1 MQINSLAVFCG
12 SKNGNNPIY
21 AEQAAELGRL
31 MAANNISLIYGG
43 SKKGIMGAL
52 ADTIMTNG
60 GKVIGVIPRI
70 LVGWEHQHDGITE
83 LLIVDD
89 MHVRKRKMYELC
101 DAALILPGGFG
112 TLDEMFELITWNQLA
127 IHDKPIFVLNSEGFY
142 DHLIQHMIFLEQSG
156 FLYEP
161 IEKKMKFLKV
171 PADLFDVTG
180 N

>member
-21 AEQAAELGRL
+21 TQHAAELGLL
-31 MAANNISLIYGG
+31 MATNNISLIYGG

-70 LVGWEHQHDGITE
+70 LVDWEHQHDGITE

-112 TLDEMFELITWNQLA
+112 TLDEMFELVTWNQLA
-127 IHDKPIFVLNSEGFY
+127 IHDKPIFVLNSEAFY
-142 DHLIQHMIFLEQSG
+142 DHLIQHMIFLEKSG

-161 IEKKMKFLKV
+161 LEKKMKFLKE
-171 PADLFDVTG
+171 PGELFAD
-180 N
+180 

>member
-21 AEQAAELGRL
+21 SQHAAELGQL

-43 SKKGIMGAL
+43 SKKGIMGTL

-112 TLDEMFELITWNQLA
+112 TLDEMFELVTWNQLA

-142 DHLIQHMIFLEQSG
+142 DHLIQHMKFLEQSG

-161 IEKKMKFLKV
+161 IDKKMKFLKE
-171 PADLFDVTG
+171 PAELFTV

>member
-1 MQINSLAVFCG
+1 MNIKSLAVFCG
-12 SKNGNNPIY
+12 SKNGNDPIY
-21 AEQAAELGRL
+21 GQHAAELGGL
-31 MAANNISLIYGG
+31 MAKNNISLIYGG

-83 LLIVDD
+83 LLVVDD

-112 TLDEMFELITWNQLA
+112 TLDEMFELVTWNQLA
-127 IHDKPIFVLNSEGFY
+127 IHDKPIFVLNSKGFY
-142 DHLIQHMIFLEQSG
+142 DHLIQHMIFLEKSG

-161 IEKKMKFLKV
+161 IEKKMKFLRE
-171 PADLFDVTG
+171 PSELFTII
-180 N
+180 

>member
-1 MQINSLAVFCG
+1 MNISSLAVFCG

-21 AEQAAELGRL
+21 SQHAAELGRL

-52 ADTIMTNG
+52 ADAIMGNG

-70 LVGWEHQHDGITE
+70 LIDWEHQHDGITE

-112 TLDEMFELITWNQLA
+112 TLDEMFELLTWNQLA
-127 IHDKPIFVLNSEGFY
+127 IHDKPIYVLNSEGFY
-142 DHLIQHMIFLEQSG
+142 DHLIQHMKFLELSG

-161 IEKKMKFLKV
+161 IDMKMKFLKE
-171 PADLFDVTG
+171 PSGLFIE

>member
-1 MQINSLAVFCG
+1 MNINSLAVFCG
-12 SKNGNNPIY
+12 SKKGNKPVY
-21 AEQAAELGRL
+21 SQHAAELGRL

-43 SKKGIMGAL
+43 SKKGIMGAI
-52 ADTIMTNG
+52 ADTIMMNG

-70 LVGWEHQHDGITE
+70 LIDWEHQHEGITE
-83 LLIVDD
+83 LLVVDD

-112 TLDEMFELITWNQLA
+112 TLDEMFELLTWNQLS
-127 IHDKPIFVLNSEGFY
+127 IHDKPIYILNSEGFY
-142 DHLIQHMIFLEQSG
+142 DHLIDHMKFLEQSG

-161 IEKKMKFLKV
+161 IDVKMKFLKE
-171 PADLFDVTG
+171 PGELFH

>member
-1 MQINSLAVFCG
+1 
-12 SKNGNNPIY
+12 
-21 AEQAAELGRL
+21 

-43 SKKGIMGAL
+43 SKKGIMGAI
-52 ADTIMTNG
+52 ADTIMMNG

-70 LVGWEHQHDGITE
+70 LIDWEHQHEGITE
-83 LLIVDD
+83 LLVVDD

-112 TLDEMFELITWNQLA
+112 TLDEMFELLTWNQLS
-127 IHDKPIFVLNSEGFY
+127 IHDKPIYVLNSEGFY
-142 DHLIQHMIFLEQSG
+142 DRLIDHMKFLEQSG

-161 IEKKMKFLKV
+161 IDVKMKFLKE
-171 PADLFDVTG
+171 PAELFS

>member
-1 MQINSLAVFCG
+1 MIKSLAVFCG

-21 AEQAAELGRL
+21 SQQAAALGKI
-31 MAANNISLIYGG
+31 MVKNEITLIYGG
-43 SKKGIMGAL
+43 SKKGIMGSL
-52 ADTIMTNG
+52 ADTIMEGG

-83 LLIVDD
+83 LLVVDD

-127 IHDKPIFVLNSEGFY
+127 IHDKPIFILNSEGFY
-142 DHLIQHMIFLEQSG
+142 DHLIEHMIHVQKNG

-161 IEKKMKFLKV
+161 IDNKMKFLKEPQEMLSV
-171 PADLFDVTG
+171 IG
-180 N
+180 S

>member
-1 MQINSLAVFCG
+1 MNITSLAVFCG
-12 SKNGNNPIY
+12 SKKGNNPVY
-21 AEQAAELGRL
+21 SQHATELGRL

-43 SKKGIMGAL
+43 SKKGIMGAI
-52 ADTIMTNG
+52 ADTIMING

-70 LVGWEHQHDGITE
+70 LIDWEHQHEGITE
-83 LLIVDD
+83 LLVVDD

-112 TLDEMFELITWNQLA
+112 TLDEMFELLTWNQLS
-127 IHDKPIFVLNSEGFY
+127 IHDKPIYVLNSDGFY
-142 DHLIQHMIFLEQSG
+142 DHLIDHMKFLEQSG

-161 IEKKMKFLKV
+161 IDKKMKFLKEPV
-171 PADLFDVTG
+171 ELFS

>member
-1 MQINSLAVFCG
+1 MIKSLAVFCG

-21 AEQAAELGRL
+21 SQHAAALGKI
-31 MAANNISLIYGG
+31 MVKNEITLIYGG
-43 SKKGIMGAL
+43 SKKGIMGSL
-52 ADTIMTNG
+52 ADTIMEGG

-83 LLIVDD
+83 LLVVDD

-127 IHDKPIFVLNSEGFY
+127 IHDKPIFILNSEGFY
-142 DHLIQHMIFLEQSG
+142 DHLIEHMIHVQKNG

-161 IEKKMKFLKV
+161 IDNKMKFLKEPQEMLSV
-171 PADLFDVTG
+171 IG
-180 N
+180 S